1 MALFFASCP
10 GTVIAPNVSYIPS
23 NFQICLW
30 WVCKYIS
37 CLFIRKA
44 EIKLMSRRISLDF
57 GLHACRSWLWI
68 IWVINPLSFVLL
80 GFNNWHYFKKA
91 LEMFI
96 VVCKHLVNCANTF
109 SYSLCFELLL
119 QIYVTKD
126 GKEMTGQL
134 AYRQYRRVIYEF
146 RPYVNFKHF
155 YT

>member
-1 MALFFASCP
+1 
-10 GTVIAPNVSYIPS
+10 
-23 NFQICLW
+23 
-30 WVCKYIS
+30 
-37 CLFIRKA
+37 
-44 EIKLMSRRISLDF
+44 
-57 GLHACRSWLWI
+57 
-68 IWVINPLSFVLL
+68 
-80 GFNNWHYFKKA
+80 
-91 LEMFI
+91 MFI
-96 VVCKHLVNCANTF
+96 VVCKHLVNCANMF